1 MKTEMG
7 AINRLEALSEEASR
21 CSTWVSVTLQSGLE
35 NPQMTALLFDNAHQH
50 ACVK

>member
-1 MKTEMG
+1 MG

-35 NPQMTALLFDNAHQH
+35 NPQMTALLFDKARQH